1 MISRVATVT
10 LVLQH
15 RRVEPN
21 TSLELLVYLG
31 AEGDPGDHP
40 GVGEDKRRDSRA
52 ADADIR
58 SEIPGLMWRDE
69 AWSGSKHRLLL
80 DE

>member
-21 TSLELLVYLG
+21 ASLELLVHLG
-31 AEGDPGDHP
+31 AEGDPGGHP
-40 GVGEDKRRDSRA
+40 GIGEDKRRDSRA
-52 ADADIR
+52 ADADKGG
-58 SEIPGLMWRDE
+58 EVAGLGR
-69 AWSGSKHRLLL
+69 
-80 DE
+80 